1 MNEAIDKAG
10 GFPNVA
16 VEAGRD
22 PEEVMREYGVEPR
35 GLRTAAYEY
44 ERTIEELRAQVSD
57 LTLERDQLK
66 RNASILANDA
76 QRWRD
81 ERDKAQRERNKLQAK
96 VDEQREILD
105 CDCRD
110 IRDLQNHVDKLTA
123 ERYQLSRDL
132 DAERSLVVKFEYDNG
147 ELRKVIDAHEM
158 GQMYRMYMDKVR
170 ECKDLASEVERMQG
184 VVRTQAESFKKME
197 VDLAAANSTCN
208 TLRAS
213 VAGLKMTV
221 EKQAAELEEARK
233 AARPPKASVFDE
245 PEPEPLRATWT
256 EGESNG

>member
-44 ERTIEELRAQVSD
+44 ERTIEQLRAQVSD
-57 LTLERDQLK
+57 LTLERD
-66 RNASILANDA
+66 ILEARLAGKPECEICDRA
-76 QRWRD
+76 TMLVEIEGLTAKRD
-81 ERDKAQRERNKLQAK
+81 E
-96 VDEQREILD
+96 
-105 CDCRD
+105 
-110 IRDLQNHVDKLTA
+110 
-123 ERYQLSRDL
+123 LSRQL

-221 EKQAAELEEARK
+221 EKQAAELDEARK